1 MILITGGLGY
11 LGGRIANHLIQKQ
24 DTPIV
29 LGVKDKN
36 FKLPDELRNCKVIQL
51 NVLSASDLKAA
62 CNGVTSIVHLA
73 ALNFQESQKD
83 PQKASLI
90 NTEGTYE
97 LLRSAVKTG
106 VKKFIYFSTA
116 HVYRSPLEGNIDE
129 TTKTLP
135 GNPYASSHLE
145 AEKHVLK
152 FHSDNNINGIVFRLS
167 NAIGRPMDKNV
178 NCWMLAAN
186 NFCKQAILNQ
196 EIVLK
201 GDPYQQRDFIPIS
214 HIERLTEE
222 ILDSSKIGYYGKVM
236 NVGSEKSLSLLDLAK
251 KISNRCKVLFGY
263 EPKLIQN
270 QESDKKTNDGLNYNC
285 KDFKGLNIFSEKT
298 LEDEIDELLKFC
310 KNFF

>member
-1 MILITGGLGY
+1 M
-11 LGGRIANHLIQKQ
+11 
-24 DTPIV
+24 
-29 LGVKDKN
+29 
-36 FKLPDELRNCKVIQL
+36 
-51 NVLSASDLKAA
+51 
-62 CNGVTSIVHLA
+62 
-73 ALNFQESQKD
+73 
-83 PQKASLI
+83 
-90 NTEGTYE
+90 
-97 LLRSAVKTG
+97 RSADKTG

-129 TTKTLP
+129 TTKPLP
-135 GNPYASSHLE
+135 GNPYASSHME

-152 FHSDNNINGIVFRLS
+152 FHSENIINGIVFSFS

-251 KISNRCKVLFGY
+251 KISNRCKVILG
-263 EPKLIQN
+263 
-270 QESDKKTNDGLNYNC
+270 
-285 KDFKGLNIFSEKT
+285 
-298 LEDEIDELLKFC
+298 
-310 KNFF
+310 